1 MEDNLLEI
9 IRKINNMEEDNLF
22 GQMVENI
29 LEIGWIENNKDM
41 KHIIFLINNQNM
53 VCGLME
59 KELNG

>member
-1 MEDNLLEI
+1 MVDNLLEI
-9 IRKINNMEEDNLF
+9 IRKIKNMEEDNLF

-29 LEIGWIENNKDM
+29 LEIGWMENNKDM
-41 KHIIFLINNQNM
+41 EHIIFLINNQNM